1 MRKAK
6 HLFLLICFLFTAFL
20 VAAQDRVSIA
30 SFNLQI
36 FGQSKV
42 SKVDVLGEIAS
53 IIRQFDLVAIQEIRN
68 KDETAI
74 LTLMNAVN
82 AEGREYSFIVGPRLG
97 RTNSK
102 EQYAYIYR
110 ESVFKSVGEPTTW
123 LDDGDLFER
132 EPFLCKFQTVEGN
145 LDFVLV
151 NIHTK
156 PEDAGTE
163 IGLLSNVMAYA
174 SQTYEEPDVLCLGDW
189 NADGSYYD
197 EAEYSVLFP
206 MDQYIWIIPNDAD
219 TTVAEKSNAYDR
231 MAGTMTM
238 KEDWTGDW
246 GVLRFDQFPSVA
258 VKGLKPKDISD
269 HFPIWAVLYTTK
281 DTD

>member
-20 VAAQDRVSIA
+20 VAAQDRVAIA

-102 EQYAYIYR
+102 ENTLIYTGNL
-110 ESVFKSVGEPTTW
+110 SKSVGE
-123 LDDGDLFER
+123 
-132 EPFLCKFQTVEGN
+132 
-145 LDFVLV
+145 
-151 NIHTK
+151 
-156 PEDAGTE
+156 
-163 IGLLSNVMAYA
+163 LLH
-174 SQTYEEPDVLCLGDW
+174 G
-189 NADGSYYD
+189 
-197 EAEYSVLFP
+197 
-206 MDQYIWIIPNDAD
+206 
-219 TTVAEKSNAYDR
+219 
-231 MAGTMTM
+231 
-238 KEDWTGDW
+238 
-246 GVLRFDQFPSVA
+246 
-258 VKGLKPKDISD
+258 
-269 HFPIWAVLYTTK
+269 
-281 DTD
+281 